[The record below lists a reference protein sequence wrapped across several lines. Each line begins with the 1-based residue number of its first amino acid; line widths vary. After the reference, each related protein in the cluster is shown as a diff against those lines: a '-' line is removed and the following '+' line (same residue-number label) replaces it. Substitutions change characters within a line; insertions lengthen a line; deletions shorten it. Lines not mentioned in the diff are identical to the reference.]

1 MPRLSRSH
9 DDIDPLSDRP
19 RRRFAAQRDSWPP
32 RAAPDGA
39 APRLACPARW
49 LAPAAVH
56 HCRDRL
62 DDEEEHRRRYGHELE
77 EVGEERAVAKNGV
90 VDREREVAEVWFP
103 ITIAITGVTMLLTKE
118 LMTAAKATPM
128 TNATASSTMFSV
140 NGIVLELMKHSIPG
154 DERQ

>member
-1 MPRLSRSH
+1 MTTSIHSPIGL
-9 DDIDPLSDRP
+9 
-19 RRRFAAQRDSWPP
+19 A
-32 RAAPDGA
+32 A
-39 APRLACPARW
+39 APRRNATAGRREQLLMAPLLVWHALLDG

-118 LMTAAKATPM
+118 LMTAAKAT
-128 TNATASSTMFSV
+128 
-140 NGIVLELMKHSIPG
+140 H
-154 DERQ
+154 DERDRQFDDVLC